1 MSPQRGFA
9 YHIDAEWNI
18 GIVEKNGRN
27 LREKLKI
34 FGPALAFILAGFVI
48 AYQFV
53 APAPPRTITMAT
65 GSPQGTYFSTGQ
77 AYQEI
82 LAREGVT
89 LNLINTA
96 GSIENIKLLETASEK
111 VDIDFREFIL
121 SPFHDRKCPPPSLN
135 IPLTIAKKTG
145 SCAEGPH
152 QGAYQNL
159 PRIDFFY
166 FAVDNHR

>member
-34 FGPALAFILAGFVI
+34 FGPALAFTLAGFVI

-121 SPFHDRKCPPPSLN
+121 SPFHDRKCPPPPS
-135 IPLTIAKKTG
+135 ISP
-145 SCAEGPH
+145 
-152 QGAYQNL
+152 
-159 PRIDFFY
+159 
-166 FAVDNHR
+166 